1 MKFLLRFCT
10 LLAAFV
16 LPAFLCAQ
24 NKDDDDDRYVRL
36 MSAQS
41 VSTVEEH
48 GKTFRKAEGPARF
61 LHNNTWL
68 ICDTAIWDVDLQVIY
83 ALGNVSIEQDETELR
98 SDKLTYLIEEDLA
111 QFRGS
116 IVELIDKDQ
125 NILRTRNLDY
135 NTKDSVAVFR
145 SGASMKDK
153 DGQIIESIDGTYDS
167 KAKQF
172 TFENDVNMFSDSV
185 FVKTTKLLYYSNRS
199 LATFPNYV
207 DAWQQDRMFSGGHG
221 YYNNESQIFFITD
234 DVHSMDPVRECWS
247 DSLYFYRKVKEL
259 ELLGDAQLTD
269 SSRAITGLGGY
280 IHYRDSLS
288 FVTMTKDPLILGE
301 SEEKDSTGVARTDT
315 TYMRADTLLYWKVMK
330 MHLDS
335 ADVADAQARL
345 KELEDDP
352 IANMR
357 AKAAEEAERRRRE
370 ALEND
375 PNAPP
380 QALGGKVQGKAE
392 EKDEIPQQIPDPD
405 KNDVPKPKPSADSL
419 SVTDSLGSALLNAAD
434 SLSVADSLAL
444 SDTLPPVK
452 VYTAADSV
460 EYAFIRGNLNVKVFR
475 KSMQV
480 VCDSLVY
487 TDLDS
492 LARMYK
498 DPVVWNS
505 PEHQYNADSIFV
517 AVHDGH
523 MDRANL
529 LSNAFI
535 HIEEAK
541 DRFYDQIKGTEM
553 TAFFDENGEM
563 TRFDALGGANAIFY
577 MKEKD
582 EISMANRSEAT
593 MLSASFIDGELATIS
608 YYENPQSNAY
618 PIPQMGRDNQYLK
631 GFKWTPERRP
641 ASVVSLSS
649 RKARPSQRA
658 EYLTHPKTTF
668 NQTDIYFPGYM
679 AGVYRQIEINDSLRV
694 VREER
699 ERLKE
704 ERKKI
709 MADSLKLAA
718 SDSLALA
725 DSLAAGKDSLA
736 LDTPDSLKL
745 ATDSL
750 AAGSDSLKIAADSL
764 AIGRDSLALST
775 PDSLATGDS
784 LVIKTEKQL
793 KAEERERIRNEK
805 RAAHQAKKKARQ
817 EALEA
822 KWAALDAKDAL
833 KQAAKDAKKRKK
845 KEERLR
851 YQVER
856 LEKEKAREDALIQKY
871 KEEYMSKMGKDTRRK
886 AQPQQ
891 KPPKAAI
898 QPKAASQP
906 EPSESRNL

>member
-1 MKFLLRFCT
+1 MKFLLRFFG
-10 LLAAFV
+10 LLACFT
-16 LPAFLCAQ
+16 LPAFLSAQ
-24 NKDDDDDRYVRL
+24 TKDDDRFVRL

-41 VSTVEEH
+41 VSTVEEN

-83 ALGNVSIEQDETELR
+83 ALGNVSIEQDETELH

-116 IVELIDKDQ
+116 VVELVDKDR
-125 NILRTRNLDY
+125 NILRTRDLDY

-145 SGASMKDK
+145 SGGSMKDK

-167 KAKQF
+167 KAKMF

-185 FVKTTKLLYYSNRS
+185 FVKTTKLLYYSNHS

-207 DAWQQDRMFSGGHG
+207 DAWQQDRMFSGGRG
-221 YYNNESQIFFITD
+221 QYNNESQIFFMTE
-234 DVHSMDPVRECWS
+234 DVHSMSPTQECWS
-247 DSLYFYRKVKEL
+247 DSLYFYRKVREL
-259 ELLGDAQLTD
+259 ELFGNAQLTD
-269 SSRAITGLGGY
+269 SSRATTGLAGF

-288 FVTMTKDPLILGE
+288 FVTMARDPLLLGE
-301 SEEKDSTGVARTDT
+301 SEEKDSAGVARTDT

-335 ADVADAQARL
+335 AEVADAQARL
-345 KELEDDP
+345 KELADDP

-370 ALEND
+370 AMEND

-380 QALGGKVQGKAE
+380 QMNKPEDKKPAPVGKNTLPE
-392 EKDEIPQQIPDPD
+392 
-405 KNDVPKPKPSADSL
+405 
-419 SVTDSLGSALLNAAD
+419 TDDTLLNAAD
-434 SLSVADSLAL
+434 SLMAGADSLAL
-444 SDTLPPVK
+444 GDSLAVGDTLPPPV

-460 EYAFIRGNLNVKVFR
+460 EFAHIRALKNVKVFR
-475 KSMQV
+475 KSMQM

-487 TDLDS
+487 TDIDS

-498 DPVVWNS
+498 DPIVWNS

-517 AVHDGH
+517 AIHDGR

-535 HIEEAK
+535 HIEETPE
-541 DRFYDQIKGTEM
+541 RFYDQIKGTEM

-577 MKEKD
+577 MREKD

-593 MLSASFIDGELATIS
+593 MLSATFNDGELSTIS

-631 GFKWTPERRP
+631 GFNWTPDKRP
-641 ASVVSLSS
+641 KSVSDLSS
-649 RKARPSQRA
+649 RTARKSQRA
-658 EYLTHPKTTF
+658 EYLKHPKTKF
-668 NQTDIYFPGYM
+668 IQTDIYFPGYM
-679 AGVYRQIEINDSLRV
+679 AGIYRQIEINDSLRV
-694 VREER
+694 VHEEQR
-699 ERLKE
+699 RLKE
-704 ERKKI
+704 EQKAREKA
-709 MADSLKLAA
+709 MADSLSMLVDSTAIA
-718 SDSLALA
+718 GVDSLAVA
-725 DSLAAGKDSLA
+725 DSL
-736 LDTPDSLKL
+736 T
-745 ATDSL
+745 
-750 AAGSDSLKIAADSL
+750 
-764 AIGRDSLALST
+764 
-775 PDSLATGDS
+775 TGADS
-784 LVIKTEKQL
+784 LVISRTDSTALSDSTTLNMADSLSLRDSIGIADTAAVVVKTEKQL
-793 KAEERERIRNEK
+793 KAEERERIRAEK
-805 RAAHQAKKKARQ
+805 RKIREEKRRIRQ

-822 KWAALDAKDAL
+822 KWAEQDARDAL
-833 KQAAKDAKKRKK
+833 KQAAKDARKRKK
-845 KEERLR
+845 QEERLR

-856 LEKEKAREDALIQKY
+856 LEKEKAREDALIRKY
-871 KEEYMSKMGKDTRRK
+871 REDYMSKMGKTARDATNQHR
-886 AQPQQ
+886 
-891 KPPKAAI
+891 
-898 QPKAASQP
+898 
-906 EPSESRNL
+906 L

>member
-1 MKFLLRFCT
+1 MKFFLRFIG

-16 LPAFLCAQ
+16 LPAFLAAQ
-24 NKDDDDDRYVRL
+24 NKDDDRYVRL

-41 VSTVEEH
+41 VSTMEEN

-98 SDKLTYLIEEDLA
+98 SDKLTYFIEEDLA

-116 IVELIDKDQ
+116 VVELIDKDQ

-167 KAKQF
+167 KAKMF

-185 FVKTTKLLYYSNRS
+185 FVKTTKLLYYSNHS

-207 DAWQQDRMFSGGHG
+207 DAWQQDRMFSGGSGH
-221 YYNNESQIFFITD
+221 YNNENQIFFMTD
-234 DVHSMDPVRECWS
+234 DVHSMTPTQECWS
-247 DSLYFYRKVKEL
+247 DSLYFYRKVREL
-259 ELLGDAQLTD
+259 ELLGNAQLTD
-269 SSRAITGLGGY
+269 SARATTGLAGF

-288 FVTMTKDPLILGE
+288 FVTMTLDPLLLGE
-301 SEEKDSTGVARTDT
+301 SEEKDSAGVSRTDT

-330 MHLDS
+330 MNLDS

-345 KELEDDP
+345 KELADDP

-370 ALEND
+370 AMENN

-380 QALGGKVQGKAE
+380 QQKAPGKTDSDKAGKE
-392 EKDEIPQQIPDPD
+392 ESGKENPD
-405 KNDVPKPKPSADSL
+405 KGSPKQMPGKPEAPKAPVDSL
-419 SVTDSLGSALLNAAD
+419 GVTDSLGSALRNAAD
-434 SLSVADSLAL
+434 SLAGTDSLAL
-444 SDTLPPVK
+444 HDTLPPAK
-452 VYTAADSV
+452 TYTKADSV
-460 EYAFIRGNLNVKVFR
+460 EYAYIRGVRNVKVFR

-487 TDLDS
+487 TDIDS

-498 DPVVWNS
+498 EPAVWNS
-505 PEHQYNADSIFV
+505 PQHQYNADSIFV
-517 AVHDGH
+517 AIHDGR

-535 HIEEAK
+535 HIEEER

-593 MLSASFIDGELATIS
+593 MLSATFIDGDLATIS

-618 PIPQMGRDNQYLK
+618 PIPQMGKDNQYLK
-631 GFKWTPERRP
+631 GFSWTPDRRP
-641 ASVVSLSS
+641 TSVLSLSS
-649 RKARPSQRA
+649 RKARASQRA
-658 EYLTHPKTTF
+658 EYLTHPKTKF
-668 NQTDIYFPGYM
+668 IQTDIYFPGYM
-679 AGVYRQIEINDSLRV
+679 AGIYRQIEIGDSLRV
-694 VREER
+694 VHEER
-699 ERLKE
+699 RRLKE
-704 ERKKI
+704 ERGKAI
-709 MADSLKLAA
+709 ADSLRLAA
-718 SDSLALA
+718 ADSVVLADSLAAGKDSLMLNGPDSLALAGDSLKAGSDSLALA
-725 DSLAAGKDSLA
+725 DSLAAG
-736 LDTPDSLKL
+736 
-745 ATDSL
+745 
-750 AAGSDSLKIAADSL
+750 
-764 AIGRDSLALST
+764 RDSLALNC

-793 KAEERERIRNEK
+793 KAEERERIRAEK
-805 RAAHQAKKKARQ
+805 RAEREAKKKARQ

-822 KWAALDAKDAL
+822 KWAAQDARDAL
-833 KQAAKDAKKRKK
+833 KQAAKDARKRKK

-856 LEKEKAREDALIQKY
+856 LEKEKAREDALIRKY
-871 KEEYMSKMGKDTRRK
+871 KEEYLSRMGKTARN
-886 AQPQQ
+886 ASIQH
-891 KPPKAAI
+891 KPSK
-898 QPKAASQP
+898 
-906 EPSESRNL
+906 SRSL